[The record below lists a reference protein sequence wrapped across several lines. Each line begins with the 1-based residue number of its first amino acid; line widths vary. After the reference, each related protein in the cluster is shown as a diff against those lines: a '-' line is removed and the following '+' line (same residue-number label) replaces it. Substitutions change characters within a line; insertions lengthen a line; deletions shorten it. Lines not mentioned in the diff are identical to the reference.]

1 MSSFSFSNLSDL
13 GAIANESL
21 NSVVSPM
28 YYGDVR
34 RIFSGSALVESAP
47 SHNSFMLGPGEHQ
60 GLVMSKPLGSLQGE
74 PGAIVTGLA
83 QFKSTVKVEGIMFKQ
98 GLKNTEHL
106 VVVEEGAKAIFSN
119 CIFQRQAAAESSSAV
134 GSVLCFVLVKSGAKA
149 VFTDCIFQSNSTT
162 GAMAS
167 AAGLAVQD
175 LNALA
180 GNTFVGMGANYSGHG
195 HAATVTA
202 LGGEIS

>member
-1 MSSFSFSNLSDL
+1 
-13 GAIANESL
+13 
-21 NSVVSPM
+21 
-28 YYGDVR
+28 
-34 RIFSGSALVESAP
+34 
-47 SHNSFMLGPGEHQ
+47 
-60 GLVMSKPLGSLQGE
+60 MSKPLGSLQGE

-83 QFKSTVKVEGIMFKQ
+83 QFKSTVKVEGIFFKQ
-98 GLKNTEHL
+98 DAKNSTHL
-106 VVVEEGAKAIFSN
+106 VVVEEGAKAVFSN
-119 CIFQRQAAAESSSAV
+119 CIFQRKANAESSSAA

-149 VFTDCIFQSNSTT
+149 VFTDCVFQSSAAS
-162 GAMAS
+162 GAMIAP
-167 AAGLAVQD
+167 AGLAVQD